1 MREGAR
7 GWGLCSD
14 AKRKYDTKLVARSK
28 RLRNDPTP
36 AEDVLWQHLRRS
48 QLQGH
53 KFRRQQPI
61 GPFIVDFYC
70 ASLKL
75 AIELDG
81 SSHEGKEGYDGF
93 RESGIEGRGVR
104 VIRFLNSEVM
114 EDIDGALA
122 EIARR
127 MPPAPTLPLEGEG
140 V

>member
-1 MREGAR
+1 MGSLLRR
-7 GWGLCSD
+7 
-14 AKRKYDTKLVARSK
+14 KRKYDLKLVARSK
-28 RLRNDPTP
+28 RLRNEPTP
-36 AEDVLWQHLRRS
+36 AEQILWQYLRRS
-48 QLQGH
+48 QLQGY

-114 EDIDGALA
+114 EDTDEVLA
-122 EIARR
+122 EIRKYF
-127 MPPAPTLPLEGEG
+127 PPPQPSPSKGG
-140 V
+140 GS